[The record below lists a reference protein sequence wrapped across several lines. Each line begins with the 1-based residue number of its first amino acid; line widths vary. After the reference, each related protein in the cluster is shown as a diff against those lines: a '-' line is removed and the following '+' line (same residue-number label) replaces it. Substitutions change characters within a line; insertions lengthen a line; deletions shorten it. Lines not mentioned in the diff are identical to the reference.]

1 MEALKEERKHERDIE
16 KEVLRL
22 LGGSVGDTLDALIRS
37 GIPLVALDNLSEHGV
52 DVTRLGLIN
61 WRTLRH
67 RRQKSESLSSDEGDR
82 LYRLSRIVV
91 LAEDVFGN
99 QEKAAR
105 WLSKPRRALDG
116 LSALD
121 AIKTTPG
128 FLAVEELLEQLRHG
142 YVA

>member
-1 MEALKEERKHERDIE
+1 MEALKEERKHESDIE
-16 KEVLRL
+16 KAVLRL

-37 GIPLVALDNLSEHGV
+37 GIPLAALDNLSEHGI
-52 DVTRLGLIN
+52 DASRLGLIN
-61 WRTLRH
+61 RRTLSH
-67 RRQKSESLSSDEGDR
+67 RRQKSEPLSSDEGDR

-116 LSALD
+116 QSAFD

-142 YVA
+142 FVA

>member
-61 WRTLRH
+61 RRTLRH

-116 LSALD
+116 LSALE